1 MLGGSRA
8 KYKKWLYYFIN
19 HKRESLYFRYSVLV
33 HNSKNSLFYFM
44 ISLEQIN
51 SNIIIYI
58 IVMVFIKLS
67 DTSRYRTGNDYDKAL
82 ETVTVFMDKISEVS
96 TK

>member
-1 MLGGSRA
+1 
-8 KYKKWLYYFIN
+8 
-19 HKRESLYFRYSVLV
+19 
-33 HNSKNSLFYFM
+33 M